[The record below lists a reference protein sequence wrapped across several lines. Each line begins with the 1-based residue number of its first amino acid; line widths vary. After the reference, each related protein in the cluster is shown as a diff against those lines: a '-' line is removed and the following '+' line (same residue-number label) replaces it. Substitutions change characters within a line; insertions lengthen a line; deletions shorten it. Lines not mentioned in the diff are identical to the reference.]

1 MDQPS
6 FADLEQAGKKHKT
19 RRQVFL
25 ERLERLVPWEK
36 LEARIEPYYPKAGQ
50 GRRPYPLPLMLRTH
64 VVQVTHNLS
73 DPAMEDLLY
82 EAASVRR
89 FVGLSQMD
97 PIPDE
102 STLLHF
108 RHLLERHD
116 LGQGLFQEINEHLAA
131 LGFRLRE
138 GTVIDATIIQAPSST
153 KNRREER
160 DPEMH
165 QTRKGNQYHFG
176 MKLHVGADAETGLV
190 HSFTTTPANVHDITQ
205 AHQLLHGGEKR
216 VWGDAGYIGVAKRPE
231 ILELDQE
238 VDWVVSMRRGQRRKL
253 PPEGLENWGEKQKSS
268 TRAKVEHPFH
278 KVKLLFGYAKVRY
291 RGLNKNTQRL
301 AVLLGLG
308 NLLTV
313 RHQLAP

>member
-1 MDQPS
+1 
-6 FADLEQAGKKHKT
+6 
-19 RRQVFL
+19 
-25 ERLERLVPWEK
+25 
-36 LEARIEPYYPKAGQ
+36 
-50 GRRPYPLPLMLRTH
+50 MLRSH

-89 FVGLSQMD
+89 FVGVSQMD

-102 STLLHF
+102 SSLLHF
-108 RHLLERHD
+108 RHLLERHH
-116 LGQGLFQEINEHLAA
+116 LGEGLFQEINEHLAA
-131 LGFRLRE
+131 LGFRLRA

-153 KNRREER
+153 KNKREER

-176 MKLHVGADAETGLV
+176 MKLHVGADAATGLV
-190 HSFTTTPANVHDITQ
+190 HSFPTTPANVHDITQ
-205 AHQLLHGGEKR
+205 PHQLLHGGEKR

-253 PPEGLENWGEKQKSS
+253 PPDGLENWGEKRKSS
-268 TRAKVEHPFH
+268 IRAKGGASLPQGQV
-278 KVKLLFGYAKVRY
+278 AI
-291 RGLNKNTQRL
+291 RL
-301 AVLLGLG
+301 RQGARSRSGQEQAAVGRPAG
-308 NLLTV
+308 TG
-313 RHQLAP
+313 QLADRSAPAGAMIQGT